1 MNETPTSK
9 DKLLRDIRDI
19 IDAARMQAVR
29 SIDFSRVQ
37 MYWQM
42 GKRIFE
48 EEQHGKDRA
57 DYGTYL
63 IKRLAQQLQPEYGSG
78 FSYRQLAFC
87 RQFYRLYPIA
97 NALRS
102 QLNWTQY
109 RMLIQIDDPDKRM
122 YYEWESVNNNW
133 TAREME
139 RQINSQLYERLLLSN
154 DKEAVLAVAR
164 KERMP
169 QSPLEIIKDPMYL
182 EFLGLE
188 RKTTYYEKD
197 LESAII
203 THLQHFMLE
212 LGQGFTFVARQKR
225 ILLEDDEF
233 FADLVFYNR
242 LLRCFVVVE
251 LKTGKLTHQDL
262 GQLQM
267 YVNYY
272 DRVEKT
278 KEENPTIGI
287 LLCTNKNDTAVRMA
301 LPENNTTILAS
312 EYKLYLPTQTQLINE
327 VNSVR
332 KMVEQQDNSLIQ
344 QTKKEDN
351 R

>member
-1 MNETPTSK
+1 MSEIWKKENTF
-9 DKLLRDIRDI
+9 LNDIREI
-19 IDAARMQAVR
+19 IDAARQNAVR
-29 SIDFSRVQ
+29 SVDFCRVQ
-37 MYWQM
+37 MYWHM

-48 EEQHGKDRA
+48 EEQQGKDRA

-63 IKRLAQQLQPEYGSG
+63 IKNLAKQLEPEYGSG
-78 FSYRQLAFC
+78 FSVRQLERS

-97 NALRS
+97 TALRT
-102 QLNWTQY
+102 QLNWSQY
-109 RMLIQIDDPDKRM
+109 KMLISIDDQDKRE
-122 YYEWESVNNNW
+122 YYELEAVNNAW
-133 TAREME
+133 TGRELE
-139 RQINSQLYERLLLSN
+139 RQINSHLYERLLLSN

-164 KERMP
+164 KERIP

-188 RKTTYYEKD
+188 RKAAYYEKD

-203 THLQHFMLE
+203 THLQHFLLE

-242 LLRCFVVVE
+242 LLKCFVVIE
-251 LKTGKLTHQDL
+251 LKTSKLTHQDL

-278 KEENPTIGI
+278 AEENPTIGI
-287 LLCTNKNDTAVRMA
+287 LLCTSKNDTAVRMA
-301 LPENNTTILAS
+301 LPEDNKTILAS
-312 EYKLYLPTQTQLINE
+312 EYKLYLPTQAQLIDE

-332 KMVEQQDNSLIQ
+332 KMVEGQHGFN
-344 QTKKEDN
+344 KGNEMEDKV
-351 R
+351 

>member
-1 MNETPTSK
+1 MSGVEKVKSS
-9 DKLLRDIRDI
+9 LLNDVREI
-19 IDAARMQAVR
+19 ISAARTQAVR
-29 SIDFSRVQ
+29 SVDSCRVQ
-37 MYWQM
+37 MYWHI
-42 GKRIFE
+42 GRRIFE
-48 EEQHGKDRA
+48 EEQLGKDRA

-63 IKRLAQQLQPEYGSG
+63 IKNLAKQLEPEYGSG
-78 FSYRQLAFC
+78 FSVRQLEMC

-109 RMLIQIDDPDKRM
+109 RLLIQIEDPDKRL
-122 YYEWESVNNNW
+122 YYELESVNNNW
-133 TAREME
+133 TARETE

-164 KERMP
+164 KERIP

-188 RKTTYYEKD
+188 REAAYYEKD
-197 LESAII
+197 FESAII
-203 THLQHFMLE
+203 THLQHFLLE

-242 LLRCFVVVE
+242 LLRCFVVIE

-278 KEENPTIGI
+278 EEENPTIGI
-287 LLCTNKNDTAVRMA
+287 LLCTDKNDTVVRMA
-301 LPENNTTILAS
+301 LPEDNRTILAS
-312 EYKLYLPTQTQLINE
+312 EYKLYLPTQTQLIDE
-327 VNSVR
+327 VNSVL
-332 KMVEQQDNSLIQ
+332 KSYNAE
-344 QTKKEDN
+344 N